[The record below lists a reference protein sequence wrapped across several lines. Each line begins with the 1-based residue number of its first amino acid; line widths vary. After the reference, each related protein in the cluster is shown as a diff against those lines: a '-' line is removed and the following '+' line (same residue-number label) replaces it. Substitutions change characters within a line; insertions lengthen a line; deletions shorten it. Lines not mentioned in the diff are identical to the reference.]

1 MTPNQ
6 QMEELSFTYVRGIAA
21 RAGFKVARPIPDT
34 DSVDGF
40 LMSDYGRRPRVDFQ
54 AKSTTRDLLHTDNI
68 HFPLPVKNYNE
79 LRADTLVPRIL
90 VVLLMP
96 ADAAEWLVQSA
107 EELCLRHCAYWLSL
121 EGRPAM
127 PNSDSVT
134 VRVPVANVFSVEQL
148 TGLMGKVEKG
158 ESLC

>member
-6 QMEELSFTYVRGIAA
+6 QMEELSFAYVKGIAA

-34 DSVDGF
+34 DSVDGI
-40 LMSDYGRRPRVDFQ
+40 LMSDQGRRPRVDFQ
-54 AKSTTRDLLHTDNI
+54 AKSTTRDLLHTDSI

-79 LRADTLVPRIL
+79 LRADTMVPRIL

-96 ADAAEWLVQSA
+96 ADAEEWLTQSA

-121 EGRPAM
+121 EGWPTTTNPSNITVSVPA
-127 PNSDSVT
+127 
-134 VRVPVANVFSVEQL
+134 ANVFSVEQL
-148 TGLMGKVEKG
+148 TDLMGKIERG

>member
-6 QMEELSFTYVRGIAA
+6 QMEELSFAYVKGIAA
-21 RAGFKVARPIPDT
+21 RAGFKVARPSTDT
-34 DSVDGF
+34 DSVDGI
-40 LMSDYGRRPRVDFQ
+40 LMSDQGRRPRVDFQ
-54 AKSTTRDLLHTDNI
+54 AKSTTRDLLRGDSI

-79 LRADTLVPRIL
+79 LRADTMVPRIL

-96 ADAAEWLVQSA
+96 ADAEEWLAQSA

-121 EGRPAM
+121 EGWPTTTN
-127 PNSDSVT
+127 PSNVT
-134 VRVPVANVFSVEQL
+134 VLAPTANVFSVEQL
-148 TGLMGKVEKG
+148 TALMGKIEKG

>member
-6 QMEELSFTYVRGIAA
+6 RMEELSFAYVKGIAA
-21 RAGFKVARPIPDT
+21 RAGFKVARPNTDT
-34 DSVDGF
+34 DSVDGI

-54 AKSTTRDLLHTDNI
+54 AKSTTRDLLRGDSI

-79 LRADTLVPRIL
+79 LRADTMVPRIL

-96 ADAAEWLVQSA
+96 VDPAEWLVQSP

-121 EGRPAM
+121 EGRPATDN
-127 PNSDSVT
+127 PSNVT
-134 VRVPVANVFSVEQL
+134 VSVPTANIFSVEQL
-148 TGLMGKVEKG
+148 TGLMERIEKG